1 VRSEC
6 RKSRGLS
13 VSYQAVPVMS
23 KAVEGWN
30 FSGYTGI
37 TTLENLAIVCPGTGT
52 ALKSYEMTFMN
63 FTDRGGR

>member
-1 VRSEC
+1 
-6 RKSRGLS
+6 
-13 VSYQAVPVMS
+13 MS